1 MSSKNM
7 ESNVFLKVK
16 TYSLGKENVIIMMM
30 MTDVDHHDDDH
41 DDGDDHDDNNN
52 NNNNLLQ
59 GFLKLLFF

>member
-16 TYSLGKENVIIMMM
+16 TYSLGKENVIMMM